1 MFLLLYV
8 DDILIAG
15 SSMREI
21 NHLKASMSSVF
32 EMKDLGA
39 AEADLGMRISR
50 DRSVGTLTLS
60 RSSALRRC
68 CPNSG

>member
-8 DDILIAG
+8 DDILIVG

-21 NHLKASMSSVF
+21 NYMKASMSLVF

-39 AEADLGMRISR
+39 AKQILGMEISR
-50 DRSVGTLTLS
+50 DRSVGTLNLS
-60 RSSALRRC
+60 QSST
-68 CPNSG
+68 